1 MCGRS
6 AEDVCCRDCYS
17 SLKQCARKNSQQFI
31 SQDKLP
37 LLVWGNYGGKLKRA
51 IALLKYENHPELAQP
66 LGQWLGETWLKSSQ
80 FRKHNQTKAL
90 VVPIPLHPN
99 KMEERGF
106 NQAELI
112 AKSFCRYTGLKCQPQ
127 GLARVKET
135 TAMFNLN
142 LSQRQENLTDA
153 FHLGDNFRRR
163 LPSRP
168 ILLLDDIYTTGTT
181 IKAAAQIL
189 QRQGIQVAGV
199 LAVAT
204 PPKPIAKD
212 FIKKKTKG

>member
-6 AEDVCCRDCYS
+6 AEDIFCRDCYP
-17 SLKQCARKNSQQFI
+17 SLKKCARKNSQQFI
-31 SQDKLP
+31 SQEKLP
-37 LLVWGNYGGKLKRA
+37 LLIWGNYGGKLKRV

-66 LGQWLGETWLKSSQ
+66 LGQWLGSAWLKSSQ
-80 FRKHNQTKAL
+80 FRKNNQAL
-90 VVPIPLHPN
+90 VVPIPLHPK
-99 KMEERGF
+99 KMEQRGF

-112 AKSFCRYTGLKCQPQ
+112 AKSFCRFTGLKCQPQ

-135 TAMFNLN
+135 AAMFNLN

-153 FHLGDNFRRR
+153 FRLGKNFRRR

-181 IKAAAQIL
+181 VKAAAHIL
-189 QRQGIQVAGV
+189 QRQGVQVAGV

-204 PPKPIAKD
+204 PTKRIAKD

>member
-51 IALLKYENHPELAQP
+51 IAVLKYENHPELAEP

-80 FRKHNQTKAL
+80 FGKYNKAL
-90 VVPIPLHPN
+90 VVPIPLHPK
-99 KMEERGF
+99 KMQQRGF

-112 AKSFCRYTGLKCQPQ
+112 AKSFCRYTGLKFQPQ
-127 GLARVKET
+127 GLTRVKET
-135 TAMFNLN
+135 GAMFNLN

-153 FHLGDNFRRR
+153 FHLGKNFQPC

-181 IKAAAQIL
+181 VKAATQTL

-204 PPKPIAKD
+204 PMKHITKD
-212 FIKKKTKG
+212 LIKKKIKN

>member
-6 AEDVCCRDCYS
+6 AEDVFCRDCYS

-51 IALLKYENHPELAQP
+51 IALLKYENHPELAEP
-66 LGQWLGETWLKSSQ
+66 LGQWLGEAWLKSFQ
-80 FRKHNQTKAL
+80 FRKHNQAL
-90 VVPIPLHPN
+90 VVPIPLHPQ
-99 KMEERGF
+99 KMQQRGF

-127 GLARVKET
+127 GLVRVKET

-153 FHLGDNFRRR
+153 FHLGKNFRHH

-181 IKAAAQIL
+181 VKAATQTL
-189 QRQGIQVAGV
+189 QQQGIQVAGV

-204 PPKPIAKD
+204 PTKHITKD
-212 FIKKKTKG
+212 LIKKKIKN